1 MLCKFLDDRFSNE
14 GAWNLQTVLKEKGC
28 EYMTDILLQ
37 KFFEKERWEQALETG
52 VDKHID
58 KGELRKLCSPM
69 VRAQLYNAIISDN
82 YEIAPPHQAEIP
94 KDNGDMR
101 IVYVNENIDRIFL
114 SIANNLFFEMFPEF
128 VHKSCKS
135 YQTGIGCGKIVQEV
149 SRQVV
154 NTNRKEVGFKADLT
168 KYFDTVPIRY
178 IDEIFDRMENKIG
191 KSKIIDIVRKYY
203 HTDLC
208 FDINGNLIEK
218 YQSLKQGCSVASFL
232 ADAVLYRVDLALSS
246 MSGYYVRYSDD
257 LLMISDD
264 HDGAFMT
271 LHRMLSDMEM
281 TLNPKKVEPVYKDK
295 WVKFL
300 GFNIKGNQITL
311 SKNRVKS
318 FQKEIEQRTIKCKN
332 ITLKRA
338 VNQVNSYLY
347 KGDGTYSWATS
358 VLPIINVDKDIEVL
372 NTFVMDALRACV
384 TQKKKIGGLGSVND
398 REDYTILRGVG
409 KNVTANKS
417 KTEKEIENYLSI
429 KCMQNALLTR
439 RAVYDTLV
447 RSM

>member
-1 MLCKFLDDRFSNE
+1 
-14 GAWNLQTVLKEKGC
+14 
-28 EYMTDILLQ
+28 MTDILLQ
-37 KFFEKERWEQALETG
+37 KFFEMERWQQALETG
-52 VDKHID
+52 VDKHMD
-58 KGELRKLCSPM
+58 KGELRKLCSPE
-69 VRAQLYNAIISDN
+69 VRIQLYNAIATDN

-94 KDNGDMR
+94 KDNGDVR

-149 SRQVV
+149 SRQMIKS
-154 NTNRKEVGFKADLT
+154 KEKQVGFKADLT

-178 IDEIFDRMENKIG
+178 IDDIFDRMEDRIG

-208 FDINGNLIEK
+208 FDINGDLIEK

-232 ADAVLYRVDLALSS
+232 ADAVLYHLDNTIS
-246 MSGYYVRYSDD
+246 MLPGYYVRYSDD
-257 LLMISDD
+257 LLYVGGEW
-264 HDGAFMT
+264 GAAFQT
-271 LHRMLSDMEM
+271 VKSILSDMEM

-318 FQKEIEQRTIKCKN
+318 FQKEIEARTIKQRN
-332 ITLKRA
+332 IGPKRA
-338 VNQVNSYLY
+338 LNQVNSYLY

-358 VLPIINVDKDIEVL
+358 VLPIINVEKDIDTL
-372 NTFVMDALRACV
+372 NQFVMDCIRACA
-384 TQKKKIGGLGSVND
+384 TKKKKIGGLGSVSD
-398 REDYTILRGVG
+398 QEDYTILRGVG
-409 KNVTANKS
+409 KNVTANRK
-417 KTEKEIENYLSI
+417 KTEKEIEGYLSI

-439 RAVYDTLV
+439 RAVYETLV